1 MCSETS
7 LLFLSL
13 FLKFNLKRML
23 DFLKFGLGITMGY
36 LISVGAYKPYS
47 SSIEPSCFFL
57 CVNTGGWSNQ
67 TGLKNTED
75 VNLHFLR
82 ICDE

>member
-23 DFLKFGLGITMGY
+23 DFLKFGLGITIGY
-36 LISVGAYKPYS
+36 LISVSACKPYS
-47 SSIEPSCFFL
+47 SSIESSCFFL
-57 CVNTGGWSNQ
+57 CVNTGGCSNQ
-67 TGLKNTED
+67 IGLKKTED
-75 VNLHFLR
+75 LNLYFLR
-82 ICDE
+82 ICDR